1 MDVNEITQI
10 IDHVIKSKIH
20 MVVISFIL
28 GTTALLLLKI
38 IAEAITGYIQFR
50 LDQHVA
56 IGSPVQIYGLKGRIR
71 EASIFT
77 ITVETHIGFIRIPTK
92 VWRLSK
98 YIVLKDK
105 VLVELIKEEEV
116 CEEIKQ

>member
-1 MDVNEITQI
+1 MEANDIIAI
-10 IDHVIKSKIH
+10 IDHVVQSRIH
-20 MVVISFIL
+20 TVVVSFVL
-28 GTTALLLLKI
+28 GTTALLLLKT

-56 IGSPVQIYGLKGRIR
+56 IGSPVELYGFKGRIR

-77 ITVETHIGFIRIPTK
+77 ITVETLNGYIRVPTK
-92 VWRLSK
+92 EWRGSR

-105 VLVELIKEEEV
+105 VLVELIEQED
-116 CEEIKQ
+116 CEGKK